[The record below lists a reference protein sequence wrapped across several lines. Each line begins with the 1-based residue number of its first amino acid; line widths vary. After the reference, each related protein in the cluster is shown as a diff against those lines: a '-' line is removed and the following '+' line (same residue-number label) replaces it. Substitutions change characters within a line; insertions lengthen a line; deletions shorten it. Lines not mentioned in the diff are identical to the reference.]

1 MENANEIN
9 KKIAQNLIYYRKA
22 AGLTQAELAEKIN
35 YSDKSVSKWESG
47 NGIPDVYTLL
57 QLAKLY
63 NVTLSVLVGEEQPVK
78 EPEIKQK
85 SIEEL
90 KEAILESKKEL
101 FTLKISH
108 NRVNQL
114 ENTASISNKK
124 REIARMK
131 TVLRQKELNA

>member
-1 MENANEIN
+1 M
-9 KKIAQNLIYYRKA
+9 
-22 AGLTQAELAEKIN
+22 
-35 YSDKSVSKWESG
+35 
-47 NGIPDVYTLL
+47 
-57 QLAKLY
+57 KLD
-63 NVTLSVLVGEEQPVK
+63 
-78 EPEIKQK
+78 EIKQK

-101 FTLKISH
+101 FTLKMGH
-108 NRVNQL
+108 NKLKQL